1 MIYNL
6 TDPAHPVF
14 IRDWALD
21 GQQPGGTPPPHYTA
35 VPSIH
40 GPISTGPGK
49 RVYFAYGT
57 SSNGAMQIVDR
68 DKLFTT
74 SPTDYKSAELGL
86 LDMSPTWGAHT
97 SFPIGKIAVTD
108 WAANT
113 ENVRDFVVV
122 TSEETY
128 LRGGHFS
135 MEGMLTQI
143 QEALEAGARLGF
155 PLTRLLGHP
164 ELVLEDLS
172 GVNLSGVNEFIE
184 YEMRLNDVLPSYDDP
199 VICLYDTN
207 LLNGTLAV
215 DILRTHPVA
224 IIGGLLYENPFFVP
238 PQEFLRQVLQR
249 SGAQVTLGDL
259 RIEGALAQGFF
270 ALAND
275 LISVLALPAM
285 WGGKEAAQIVCTLL
299 DVLVACCVWTLP
311 MRNSR
316 IRLMKSPLRWS
327 ASRSRGIH

>member
-1 MIYNL
+1 M
-6 TDPAHPVF
+6 PARFSSRRRKNTQHCC
-14 IRDWALD
+14 RSCATSSDTW
-21 GQQPGGTPPPHYTA
+21 PGGTPSTRQ
-35 VPSIH
+35 I
-40 GPISTGPGK
+40 GP
-49 RVYFAYGT
+49 FAGH
-57 SSNGAMQIVDR
+57 
-68 DKLFTT
+68 
-74 SPTDYKSAELGL
+74 AEDVLV
-86 LDMSPTWGAHT
+86 AHLQYHM
-97 SFPIGKIAVTD
+97 
-108 WAANT
+108 
-113 ENVRDFVVV
+113 VRERLERGQLNVV

-143 QEALEAGARLGF
+143 QEALEAGARLGY

-238 PQEFLRQVLQR
+238 PQEFLRQLQQR
-249 SGAQVTLGDL
+249 SGAPLEH
-259 RIEGALAQGFF
+259 REG
-270 ALAND
+270 
-275 LISVLALPAM
+275 
-285 WGGKEAAQIVCTLL
+285 
-299 DVLVACCVWTLP
+299 
-311 MRNSR
+311 
-316 IRLMKSPLRWS
+316 
-327 ASRSRGIH
+327 